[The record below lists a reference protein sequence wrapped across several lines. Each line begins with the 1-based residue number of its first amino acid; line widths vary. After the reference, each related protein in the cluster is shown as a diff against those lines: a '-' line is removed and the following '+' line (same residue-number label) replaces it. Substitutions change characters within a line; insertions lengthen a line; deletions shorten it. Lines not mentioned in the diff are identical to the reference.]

1 MTLVRYKYHIYLLSF
16 FRSFSV
22 LFYEFT
28 VNAKWYV
35 GEVATLDGLLKVV
48 ITFD

>member
-1 MTLVRYKYHIYLLSF
+1 MSHIFLHSF

-22 LFYEFT
+22 AFCEFT

-35 GEVATLDGLLKVV
+35 GEVATLDGSLESGNRFRLDDVR
-48 ITFD
+48 